1 MLEINKKFIRNL
13 FLGVISCIAFYWLLN
28 ETEQVKRLWATIL
41 SVLSPFAVGA
51 SIAFIVNVPMRAIE
65 GTLKGIKHARL
76 RRLIALVLA
85 LFVVLLII
93 ALILLLLIPQL
104 AETIEDLTPILTN
117 FFNNDLK
124 AFLQNLINEYPEL
137 NDLIPSGTTLENL
150 DLMNLL
156 QSTIPT
162 LGESLRTILSGTVSA
177 IGNIAG
183 AVFDGFIAFAFAIY
197 CLFQKETLS
206 RQGRKLAYA
215 FLPERG
221 ADYIVK
227 VFRLSNTTFSNFLS
241 GQCLEVCI
249 LGCLFAITM
258 AIFGLPHIPL
268 VSLLVAFT
276 AFIPVVG
283 AWVGCAFGAFFIAV
297 GNPEPLQAVWF
308 IIIFIVLQQ
317 IENNL
322 IYPRVVGTSIGLSGM
337 WVLVAIAVGS
347 SFMGVAG
354 MFIMIPITSVIYAL
368 LRELSNKRLMNKTI
382 ALEKLQPHPPE
393 LSSKLFRKSTKCKKK
408 DDAAA
413 TNSDS
418 PQK

>member
-1 MLEINKKFIRNL
+1 MLEINKRFIRNV
-13 FLGVISCIAFYWLLN
+13 FIGVLVCIGFYWLLH
-28 ETEQVKRLWATIL
+28 ETDRVKSLWSTVL
-41 SVLSPFAVGA
+41 SVLSPFAIGA
-51 SIAFIVNVPMRAIE
+51 SLAFIVNVPMRAIE
-65 GTLKGIKHARL
+65 GCLKGIKKARL
-76 RRLIALVLA
+76 RRCTALVLA
-85 LFVVLLII
+85 LCVVLLII
-93 ALILLLLIPQL
+93 ALVLLLLIPQL
-104 AETIEDLTPILTN
+104 TETIENLTPILTN
-117 FFNNDLK
+117 FFNRDLK
-124 AFLQNLINEYPEL
+124 SFLQNLINEYPEL
-137 NDLIPSGTTLENL
+137 NDLVPSGTTLENL

-156 QSTIPT
+156 QSAIPT
-162 LGESLRTILSGTVSA
+162 LGESLSAILSGTVSA
-177 IGNIAG
+177 IGSIAG

-206 RQGRKLAYA
+206 RQGRKLVYA
-215 FLPERG
+215 FLPERS

-268 VSLLVAFT
+268 VSLLVAVT

-308 IIIFIVLQQ
+308 IILFIVLQQ

-337 WVLVAIAVGS
+337 WVLVAIALGS

-354 MFIMIPITSVIYAL
+354 MFIMIPITSVLYTL
-368 LRELSNKRLMNKTI
+368 LREFSDKCLAKKTI
-382 ALEKLQPHPPE
+382 APEKLQPHPPE
-393 LSSKLFRKSTKCKKK
+393 LKSRLFRKNSNSKKK
-408 DDAAA
+408 SKPIAENNETD
-413 TNSDS
+413 
-418 PQK
+418 QK